1 MAVSEPT
8 FLLSLNVDAIV
19 LTLSFHFGPLTVGRV
34 VSLSAIMLI
43 TTNPAGAIYAVTHV
57 RSLRG
62 RARLASHVVPI
73 SALPHG
79 RAPSPPT
86 SG

>member
-8 FLLSLNVDAIV
+8 FLLSSNVDAIV

-34 VSLSAIMLI
+34 VSLSALMLI
-43 TTNPAGAIYAVTHV
+43 TSNPAGAIYAVTHV

-62 RARLASHVVPI
+62 WAKLAFHVIPI